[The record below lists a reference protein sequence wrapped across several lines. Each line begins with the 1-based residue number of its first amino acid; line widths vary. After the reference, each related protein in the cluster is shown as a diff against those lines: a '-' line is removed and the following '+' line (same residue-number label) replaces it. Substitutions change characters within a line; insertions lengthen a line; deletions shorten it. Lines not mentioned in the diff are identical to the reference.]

1 MNNQNFYLRLI
12 ALLLIIMSVFFYNG
26 TVKDKEQEQNIAD
39 LTAKVESLE
48 EQQDQILTAIQ
59 ETYEEQKAAAE
70 SKAASDTSDADS
82 REKSDDSKED
92 ADQTD
97 SKAEGTEESEE
108 TSSDDSDNFYK
119 NGTYEGSGT
128 GYGGTITVQ
137 VTLEDD
143 TITGVSVVSAP
154 GEDSAYLSQ
163 GENVI
168 SSILSE
174 QSTDVDTISGATFSS
189 TGILEAVNDALSK
202 AENE

>member
-48 EQQDQILTAIQ
+48 DQQEQILTAIQ

-70 SKAASDTSDADS
+70 SKSASDISDSDAE
-82 REKSDDSKED
+82 EKSDDSKEN
-92 ADQTD
+92 ADQAD
-97 SKAEGTEESEE
+97 SETEGSGE
-108 TSSDDSDNFYK
+108 TSSDDSGNFYK
-119 NGTYEGSGT
+119 NGTFEGSGT

-143 TITGVSVVSAP
+143 TITAVSVASAP

-168 SSILSE
+168 NSILSE